1 MDEDDF
7 EDLRRGYKMRPKQ
20 VYQGLTHDMIMIMM
34 MMRRRRRYV
43 LLLERA
49 KIHFRTRCQLSVK
62 WIRN

>member
-1 MDEDDF
+1 MDEDDL
-7 EDLRRGYKMRPKQ
+7 EDLRRGYKTRPKQ
-20 VYQGLTHDMIMIMM
+20 VYQGLTHDMIMMM
-34 MMRRRRRYV
+34 MRRRRYV